1 MSINTDKIKQ
11 LNYVELNNLLSL
23 LAAKKKNLEQFYKLS
38 DIGVNMSKEDIEKN
52 QKLDKLYFLIINHI
66 DDIVD
71 SFYE

>member
-1 MSINTDKIKQ
+1 MSVNIDKIKQ
-11 LNYVELNNLLSL
+11 LNYIELNNLLSL

-52 QKLDKLYFLIINHI
+52 KKLDKLYFLIINHI